1 MPCSEDLAISTTVP
15 EENFAAGVGEELG
28 DVWALGASASGTVGG
43 DVEKVDVLDE
53 ARAVGYKI
61 TGLFLHDGAA
71 SECVAEGRHQDLDVS
86 SAGWTGVEVGKVHVR
101 LCIDDTVPVL
111 AAYYAAGALTTSRGR
126 SCDSI

>member
-1 MPCSEDLAISTTVP
+1 MPCGEDLAISTTVP

-28 DVWALGASASGTVGG
+28 DVWALGALVFGAVGG

-71 SECVAEGRHQDLDVS
+71 SECFAEGGHQDLDVS
-86 SAGWTGVEVGKVHVR
+86 SAG
-101 LCIDDTVPVL
+101 
-111 AAYYAAGALTTSRGR
+111 
-126 SCDSI
+126 